1 MSRWTLA
8 SFKMTSVQG
17 AGDKQREEADVVCHS
32 EASQNPVDCLP
43 NEILWKIIGFLSLED
58 LCYLAVCSKT
68 WRNVTN
74 TNSLWLH
81 LCKLRDWERF
91 GTEVDLRKETPIHST
106 GTSTSGTSP
115 TFQTDSVINDD
126 CNLKDLAPT
135 CEWKEVY
142 MRAWHLDRNW
152 SEGRYQEHSLVLS
165 DSGSDFNNATTR
177 CVASDGTIF
186 GAGDTTEYVG
196 LWELKF
202 SGQFLQKIQ
211 PSKYIPLPRTS
222 YNEIE
227 AMTMKDNIG
236 VAAFMGGILV
246 FEASTGNVLK
256 LIRGTASDFD
266 RYKPSG
272 LYMEEDKVIVSYRHY
287 QRADNDE
294 GIPVHIW
301 DISGLVE
308 LRDWERF
315 GTEVDLRKEKPI
327 HSITNKHGKCCTT
340 STRTGPT
347 FQADSVI
354 TVDCNLKELHQP
366 VNGRRCT

>member
-1 MSRWTLA
+1 
-8 SFKMTSVQG
+8 MTSAQG

-196 LWELKF
+196 LWELK

-294 GIPVHIW
+294 V
-301 DISGLVE
+301 
-308 LRDWERF
+308 
-315 GTEVDLRKEKPI
+315 
-327 HSITNKHGKCCTT
+327 
-340 STRTGPT
+340 
-347 FQADSVI
+347 
-354 TVDCNLKELHQP
+354 TV
-366 VNGRRCT
+366 